1 MTRVTNQKKRRM
13 VIKLLQQKNRNSI
26 SQCLVNQTSLSIM
39 EQHLLHLK
47 NQSSV
52 SAQEI
57 HPPIMMVNRNS
68 ILKRMNKLLSKKK
81 RKITNIQHLIQL

>member
-1 MTRVTNQKKRRM
+1 MTRVTNQKKKRM
-13 VIKLLQQKNRNSI
+13 VIKLLQLKNRNSI
-26 SQCLVNQTSLSIM
+26 SQCLVNQTSLSIVK
-39 EQHLLHLK
+39 QHQLHLK

-57 HPPIMMVNRNS
+57 HPPIMMINLNS
-68 ILKRMNKLLSKKK
+68 RLERMNKLLSKKK